1 MPIEWLEPGLT
12 LAEQVIS
19 AAAHYPALWQ
29 HVTREWR
36 EDDSAD
42 KGWLTYSAN
51 YLFSTGGLKWAI
63 DPFSLSSR
71 VSGVPVPDFSRDL
84 QGLELVLLTHEHNDH
99 LDLNLLRAL
108 RDQPLT
114 WVIPS
119 FLQPRIAEKVNLPA
133 ERILTPQVGGSFHY
147 KNLTITAFD
156 ALHFNGKRGVPELG
170 YLVEMKGKR
179 WLFPGDTRNYDRTQ
193 LPEFGR
199 LDAVFAHLWLGK
211 ACALDAEPPLM
222 DAFCNFY
229 SGFDTNKLI
238 VTHLYEFGREADD
251 LWARKHF
258 ALVKAVL
265 QQRSGLAV
273 ESALMG
279 EQVDL

>member
-71 VSGVPVPDFSRDL
+71 VKGVPAPDYTRDL

-99 LDLNLLRAL
+99 LDLNLLSAL
-108 RDQPLT
+108 CDQPLT
-114 WVIPS
+114 WVIPD
-119 FLQPRIAEKVNLPA
+119 FLQPLVAEKVGLPTD
-133 ERILTPQVGGSFHY
+133 RILTPQVGFSLNY
-147 KNLTITAFD
+147 KNLTITSFE
-156 ALHFNGKRGVPELG
+156 ALHMRGTRGVPELG
-170 YLVEMKGKR
+170 YLVEMRGKR
-179 WLFPGDTRNYDRTQ
+179 WLFPGDTRNYERGR
-193 LPEFGR
+193 LPEFSQ

-211 ACALDAEPPLM
+211 ACALELEPSEM
-222 DAFCNFY
+222 EAFIRFY
-229 SGFDTNKLI
+229 AGFNTKRLI
-238 VTHLYEFGREADD
+238 VTHLYEFGRDAND
-251 LWARKHF
+251 LWTLEHF
-258 ALVKAVL
+258 NQVKDAFEKQAGLVVD
-265 QQRSGLAV
+265 
-273 ESALMG
+273 SALMG
-279 EQVDL
+279 TSIDL